1 MKCKTNCMQSAPSPR
16 SSAPFLVSQVGAHAA
31 KRFGES
37 LAPLRLSPA
46 HAGILRMLSHS
57 SGLSQRELA
66 TRLGMHASRLVA
78 IIDEMESLG
87 LIVREGS
94 TDDRRTNALRL
105 TEKAGRVLADIGK
118 IAREHGDALLASLSE
133 AERDTLAQLLQRVAD
148 QQGLPRNVHPGYSSM
163 RAPSTP

>member
-1 MKCKTNCMQSAPSPR
+1 
-16 SSAPFLVSQVGAHAA
+16 
-31 KRFGES
+31 
-37 LAPLRLSPA
+37 
-46 HAGILRMLSHS
+46 
-57 SGLSQRELA
+57 
-66 TRLGMHASRLVA
+66 MHASRLVA

-118 IAREHGDALLASLSE
+118 IAREHGD
-133 AERDTLAQLLQRVAD
+133 TLAQLLQRVAD